1 MVGVESVLLPVHNGT
16 VTLVPVP
23 EEEEEVTHESI
34 IDKIDANA
42 PTPVPRARSS
52 REFGR
57 PLYVTKKSLPLFYY
71 CARFSSDGLCIS

>member
-1 MVGVESVLLPVHNGT
+1 MVGVETVLLLVHNGT

-42 PTPVPRARSS
+42 PTPVPHAWSP
-52 REFGR
+52 G
-57 PLYVTKKSLPLFYY
+57 
-71 CARFSSDGLCIS
+71 